1 MKRATAA
8 GTIILFSFVL
18 GLVAVASLL
27 LTPPIRALAG
37 LLLIGS
43 TVVVADLVTTG
54 LRRRARRAR
63 LPVPSAPLPSA
74 PLGTGRT
81 GMEKAAQPV
90 EEEEAISVLPSLVE
104 SEVELWLPL
113 LPEAGEELW
122 VVPPLPEAEET
133 REAGSSPVTATD
145 LVGQKIGPY
154 QVLEKIG
161 QGGMATVYRGFHA
174 ELDRYVAIKV
184 LAGALPTTPELIQ
197 RFQREAKTIAA
208 LRHPNVVQVYDFG
221 PLGDTYYLAM
231 EYVEGSDLQAEM
243 RRRGEA
249 EQPFSRE
256 EILHLL
262 GQVAEAL
269 DYAHGQGVIHRDV
282 KPGNV
287 LLTASGQ
294 PILTDFGL
302 ATLRRTRA
310 TLITTI
316 GQNVLGTPEYTAP
329 EQALDAQAAN
339 PQSDIYSLGCILY
352 ELVTGHLP
360 FEGDSA
366 LSIALLVIS
375 SDPMPPRGHVPDLP
389 VAVERVILCA
399 LDKEPKRRFVTART
413 MVEAL
418 RRAWVTP
425 EEPSPYESE

>member
-1 MKRATAA
+1 
-8 GTIILFSFVL
+8 
-18 GLVAVASLL
+18 
-27 LTPPIRALAG
+27 
-37 LLLIGS
+37 
-43 TVVVADLVTTG
+43 
-54 LRRRARRAR
+54 
-63 LPVPSAPLPSA
+63 
-74 PLGTGRT
+74 
-81 GMEKAAQPV
+81 
-90 EEEEAISVLPSLVE
+90 
-104 SEVELWLPL
+104 
-113 LPEAGEELW
+113 
-122 VVPPLPEAEET
+122 
-133 REAGSSPVTATD
+133 
-145 LVGQKIGPY
+145 
-154 QVLEKIG
+154 
-161 QGGMATVYRGFHA
+161 
-174 ELDRYVAIKV
+174 LDRHVAIKV
-184 LAGALPTTPELIQ
+184 LAGALPTTPELVQ
-197 RFQREAKTIAA
+197 RFQREARTIAA

-231 EYVEGSDLQAEM
+231 EYVEGSDLAAEM
-243 RRRGEA
+243 RSRREA
-249 EQPFSRE
+249 EQPFSRD

-269 DYAHGQGVIHRDV
+269 DYAHAQGVIHRDV

-287 LLTASGQ
+287 LLTAEGQ

-366 LSIALLVIS
+366 LSIALMVIS

-399 LDKEPKRRFVTART
+399 LDKEPKRRFVTARA

-425 EEPSPYESE
+425 EEPLPYESE

>member
-1 MKRATAA
+1 MKRATVA
-8 GTIILFSFVL
+8 GTLILFSFAL
-18 GLVAVASLL
+18 GLVAVAVLL
-27 LTPPIRALAG
+27 LDPPVRALMG

-43 TVVVADLVTTG
+43 TVVTADLVTTS
-54 LRRRARRAR
+54 LRRKARRAT
-63 LPVPSAPLPSA
+63 LPVPSAPHE
-74 PLGTGRT
+74 TGV
-81 GMEKAAQPV
+81 EKTAQPV
-90 EEEEAISVLPSLVE
+90 EGEEAALVPSSPVE
-104 SEVELWLPL
+104 SGAELWLPP
-113 LPEAGEELW
+113 LPGAGEEMW
-122 VVPPLPEAEET
+122 VVPSLPEAEET
-133 REAGSSPVTATD
+133 REAGSSTISAAD
-145 LVGQKIGPY
+145 IGGQKIGPY
-154 QVLEKIG
+154 QVLDKIG

-174 ELDRYVAIKV
+174 ELDRQVAIKV
-184 LAGALPTTPELIQ
+184 LVGALPTTPELVQ
-197 RFQREAKTIAA
+197 RFQREARTIAA

-231 EYVEGSDLQAEM
+231 EYVEGSDLAAEM
-243 RRRGEA
+243 RRRQEA
-249 EQPFSRE
+249 EQPFSRD

-269 DYAHGQGVIHRDV
+269 DYAHAQGVIHRDV

-366 LSIALLVIS
+366 LSIALMVIS
-375 SDPMPPRGHVPDLP
+375 SDPMPPRAHVPDLP

>member
-1 MKRATAA
+1 MKRIV
-8 GTIILFSFVL
+8 IIGVFLFVFSL
-18 GLVAVASLL
+18 TAVAAATVERTSI
-27 LTPPIRALAG
+27 LTLAG
-37 LLLIGS
+37 VLLIAS
-43 TVVVADLVTTG
+43 MVVAADLVSTG
-54 LRRRARRAR
+54 LRRRARRTA
-63 LPVPSAPLPSA
+63 LPVPPTP
-74 PLGTGRT
+74 RET
-81 GMEKAAQPV
+81 GMEKTAQIV
-90 EEEEAISVLPSLVE
+90 KEEEATPAVPAPVGPGE
-104 SEVELWLPL
+104 ELWLPP
-113 LPEAGEELW
+113 LPEAGEDLW
-122 VVPPLPEAEET
+122 VVPSLPEGEGP
-133 REAGSSPVTATD
+133 REMSSPATTTTD
-145 LVGQKIGPY
+145 LVGQVIGPY
-154 QVLEKIG
+154 QVLDKIG

-174 ELDRYVAIKV
+174 ELDRQVAIKV
-184 LAGALPTTPELIQ
+184 LAGALPTTPELVQ
-197 RFQREAKTIAA
+197 RFQREARTIAA

-231 EYVEGSDLQAEM
+231 EYIEGSDLAAEM
-243 RRRGEA
+243 RRRREA
-249 EQPFSRE
+249 GQPFSPN

-269 DYAHGQGVIHRDV
+269 DYAHTQGVIHRDV

-366 LSIALLVIS
+366 LSIALMVIS
-375 SDPMPPRGHVPDLP
+375 SDPMPPRAHVPDLP
-389 VAVERVILCA
+389 AAVERVILCA
-399 LDKEPKRRFVTART
+399 LDKEPKRRFVTARA

-418 RRAWVTP
+418 RRAWEGET
-425 EEPSPYESE
+425 

>member
-1 MKRATAA
+1 VKRKTLVA
-8 GTIILFSFVL
+8 IVL
-18 GLVAVASLL
+18 LAVFGLNVAVALKVEQSPLL
-27 LTPPIRALAG
+27 AFAGAFLTTF
-37 LLLIGS
+37 
-43 TVVVADLVTTG
+43 TVVTADLVTTG
-54 LRRRARRAR
+54 LRRRARSPLRI
-63 LPVPSAPLPSA
+63 PSAS
-74 PLGTGRT
+74 LGTDRT
-81 GMEKAAQPV
+81 DLAKSTQPV
-90 EEEEAISVLPSLVE
+90 EEETVPALPEPVE
-104 SEVELWLPL
+104 PEEELWLPP

-122 VVPPLPEAEET
+122 VTPAMPEPDET
-133 REAGSSPVTATD
+133 RPTPTSVSASLAE
-145 LVGQKIGPY
+145 LVGRYIGPY

-161 QGGMATVYRGFHA
+161 QGGMATVYRGFHS
-174 ELDRYVAIKV
+174 ELDRQVAIKV
-184 LAGALPTTPELIQ
+184 LAGALPTTPELVQ
-197 RFQREAKTIAA
+197 RFQREARTIAA

-231 EYVEGSDLQAEM
+231 EYVEGSDLAAEM
-243 RRRGEA
+243 RRRREA
-249 EQPFSRE
+249 GQPFSRD

-269 DYAHGQGVIHRDV
+269 DYAHAQGVIHRDV

-287 LLTASGQ
+287 LLTANGQ

-366 LSIALLVIS
+366 LSIALMVIS

-399 LDKEPKRRFVTART
+399 LDKEPKRRFVTARA

-418 RRAWVTP
+418 RRAWEGET
-425 EEPSPYESE
+425 

>member
-1 MKRATAA
+1 VKRRTLVA
-8 GTIILFSFVL
+8 IVL
-18 GLVAVASLL
+18 LAVFGLNVAVALKVEQSPLL
-27 LTPPIRALAG
+27 AFAGAFLTTF
-37 LLLIGS
+37 
-43 TVVVADLVTTG
+43 TVVTTDLVTAG
-54 LRRRARRAR
+54 LRRRARRSP
-63 LPVPSAPLPSA
+63 LPVMAMP
-74 PLGTGRT
+74 T
-81 GMEKAAQPV
+81 QPV
-90 EEEEAISVLPSLVE
+90 EEEVAPATPAPIEPE
-104 SEVELWLPL
+104 EELWLPS
-113 LPEAGEELW
+113 LPEAGEEMW
-122 VVPPLPEAEET
+122 VVPSLPETEEP
-133 REAGSSPVTATD
+133 REIGSPPTTTTD

-154 QVLEKIG
+154 QILEKIG

-174 ELDRYVAIKV
+174 ELDRHVAIKV
-184 LAGALPTTPELIQ
+184 LAGALPTTPELVQ
-197 RFQREAKTIAA
+197 RFQREARTIAA
-208 LRHPNVVQVYDFG
+208 LRHPHIVQVYDFG

-231 EYVEGSDLQAEM
+231 EYVEGSDLAAEM
-243 RRRGEA
+243 RRRREA
-249 EQPFSRE
+249 GQPFSRE

-287 LLTASGQ
+287 LLTAGGQ
-294 PILTDFGL
+294 PIITDFGL

-366 LSIALLVIS
+366 LSIALMAIS
-375 SDPMPPRGHVPDLP
+375 SDPMPPRAHVPDLP
-389 VAVERVILCA
+389 AAVERVILCA
-399 LDKEPKRRFVTART
+399 LDKEPKRRFVTARA

-418 RRAWVTP
+418 RRAW
-425 EEPSPYESE
+425 EEET

>member
-1 MKRATAA
+1 VKRRTFLAV
-8 GTIILFSFVL
+8 VL
-18 GLVAVASLL
+18 LAVFGLNVVVSLTVEQASLL
-27 LTPPIRALAG
+27 AFAGAFLTTL
-37 LLLIGS
+37 
-43 TVVVADLVTTG
+43 TVVTADLVTTA
-54 LRRRARRAR
+54 LRRRARR
-63 LPVPSAPLPSA
+63 SPLPSHSA
-74 PLGTGRT
+74 PHITSLP
-81 GMEKAAQPV
+81 QPVHPV
-90 EEEEAISVLPSLVE
+90 EEEALALPTPAE
-104 SEVELWLPL
+104 PEEELWLPP
-113 LPEAGEELW
+113 LPESREELW
-122 VVPPLPEAEET
+122 VTPALSETKAADEAE
-133 REAGSSPVTATD
+133 SPAIAAAD
-145 LVGQKIGPY
+145 PVGQKIGPY

-174 ELDRYVAIKV
+174 ELDRQVAIKI
-184 LAGALPTTPELIQ
+184 LAGVLPTTPELVQ
-197 RFQREAKTIAA
+197 RFQREARTIAA
-208 LRHPNVVQVYDFG
+208 LRHPHIVQVYDFG
-221 PLGDTYYLAM
+221 PLGETYYLAM
-231 EYVEGSDLQAEM
+231 EYVEGSDLTAEM
-243 RRRGEA
+243 RRRRDA
-249 EQPFSRE
+249 DRPFRRD

-262 GQVAEAL
+262 SRVADAL
-269 DYAHGQGVIHRDV
+269 DYAHTQGVIHRDV

-287 LLTASGQ
+287 LLTAALQPGTLGQ

-366 LSIALLVIS
+366 LSIALMVIS
-375 SDPMPPRGHVPDLP
+375 SDPMPPQAHVPDLP

-399 LDKEPKRRFVTART
+399 LDKEPKRRFVTARA

-418 RRAWVTP
+418 RRAWEGET
-425 EEPSPYESE
+425 

>member
-1 MKRATAA
+1 MKRIV
-8 GTIILFSFVL
+8 IIGVFLFVFSL
-18 GLVAVASLL
+18 TAVAAATVECTSA
-27 LTPPIRALAG
+27 LTLAG
-37 LLLIGS
+37 VFLIVS
-43 TVVVADLVTTG
+43 TVVAADLVSTG
-54 LRRRARRAR
+54 LRRRARRTA
-63 LPVPSAPLPSA
+63 LPVPPTP
-74 PLGTGRT
+74 RET
-81 GMEKAAQPV
+81 GMEKTAQIV
-90 EEEEAISVLPSLVE
+90 KEEEATPAAPASVGPGE
-104 SEVELWLPL
+104 ELWLPP
-113 LPEAGEELW
+113 LPEAGEGLW
-122 VVPPLPEAEET
+122 VVPSLPEVEEP
-133 REAGSSPVTATD
+133 RQMSSPPTTRTD
-145 LVGQKIGPY
+145 LVGQVIGPY
-154 QVLEKIG
+154 RVLEKIG

-174 ELDRYVAIKV
+174 ELDRHVAIKV
-184 LAGALPTTPELIQ
+184 LAGALPTTPELVQ
-197 RFQREAKTIAA
+197 RFQREARTIAA

-221 PLGDTYYLAM
+221 PLGDTYFLAM
-231 EYVEGSDLQAEM
+231 EYVEGSDLAAEM
-243 RRRGEA
+243 RRRREE
-249 EQPFSRE
+249 EQPFSPN

-262 GQVAEAL
+262 SQVAEAL

-287 LLTASGQ
+287 LLTSAPQAGSLGQ

-366 LSIALLVIS
+366 LSIALMVIS
-375 SDPMPPRGHVPDLP
+375 SDPMPPRAHVPDLP
-389 VAVERVILCA
+389 AAVERVILCA
-399 LDKEPKRRFVTART
+399 LDKEPKRRFVTARA

-418 RRAWVTP
+418 RRAWEGET
-425 EEPSPYESE
+425 

>member
-1 MKRATAA
+1 VKRPT
-8 GTIILFSFVL
+8 
-18 GLVAVASLL
+18 LVAIVLLAVFGLNVAISLKVEQASLL
-27 LTPPIRALAG
+27 AFVGAFLTTF
-37 LLLIGS
+37 
-43 TVVVADLVTTG
+43 TVVTADLVTTG
-54 LRRRARRAR
+54 LRRRARRSP
-63 LPVPSAPLPSA
+63 LPVPSAPL
-74 PLGTGRT
+74 RT
-81 GMEKAAQPV
+81 GLAKPAQPV
-90 EEEEAISVLPSLVE
+90 EAEAVPVLPTPVE
-104 SEVELWLPL
+104 PEEELWLPP
-113 LPEAGEELW
+113 LPEAGEGLW
-122 VVPPLPEAEET
+122 VTPAIPEPEET
-133 REAGSSPVTATD
+133 MPVPTSPTD
-145 LVGQKIGPY
+145 LVGRDIGPY

-174 ELDRYVAIKV
+174 ELDRQVAIKV
-184 LAGALPTTPELIQ
+184 LAGALPTTPELVQ
-197 RFQREAKTIAA
+197 RFQREARTIAA
-208 LRHPNVVQVYDFG
+208 LRHPHIVQVYDFG

-231 EYVEGSDLQAEM
+231 EYVEGSDLAAEM
-243 RRRGEA
+243 RRRREA

-287 LLTASGQ
+287 LLTAAPQAGSLGQ

-366 LSIALLVIS
+366 LSIALMVIS
-375 SDPMPPRGHVPDLP
+375 SDPMPPRAHVPNLP

-399 LDKEPKRRFVTART
+399 LDKEPKRRFVTARA

-418 RRAWVTP
+418 RRAWEGET
-425 EEPSPYESE
+425 

>member
-1 MKRATAA
+1 VKRST
-8 GTIILFSFVL
+8 
-18 GLVAVASLL
+18 LVATVLLAVFGLNVAIALKVEQTPLL
-27 LTPPIRALAG
+27 AFAGAFLTTF
-37 LLLIGS
+37 
-43 TVVVADLVTTG
+43 TVVTTDLVTAA
-54 LRRRARRAR
+54 LRRRARRSP

-74 PLGTGRT
+74 PLGAGRT
-81 GMEKAAQPV
+81 GLAKPAQSAA
-90 EEEEAISVLPSLVE
+90 EEAAPALPTAIE
-104 SEVELWLPL
+104 PEEELWL
-113 LPEAGEELW
+113 
-122 VVPPLPEAEET
+122 PPLPEADEGLWVTPTISEPEET
-133 REAGSSPVTATD
+133 RPAPASPTG
-145 LVGQKIGPY
+145 LVGRHIGPY

-174 ELDRYVAIKV
+174 ELDRQVAIKV
-184 LAGALPTTPELIQ
+184 LAGALPTTPELVQ
-197 RFQREAKTIAA
+197 RFQREARTIAA
-208 LRHPNVVQVYDFG
+208 LRHPHIVQVYDFG

-231 EYVEGSDLQAEM
+231 EYVEGSDLAAEM
-243 RRRGEA
+243 RRRREVN
-249 EQPFSRE
+249 QPFSHG

-329 EQALDAQAAN
+329 EQALDAQAAST
-339 PQSDIYSLGCILY
+339 QSDIYSLGCILY

-366 LSIALLVIS
+366 LSIALMAIS
-375 SDPMPPRGHVPDLP
+375 SDPLPPRAHVPDLP
-389 VAVERVILCA
+389 ATVERVILCA
-399 LDKEPKRRFVTART
+399 LDKEPKRRFVTARAL
-413 MVEAL
+413 VEAL
-418 RRAWVTP
+418 RRAW
-425 EEPSPYESE
+425 EEET

>member
-1 MKRATAA
+1 MKRIA
-8 GTIILFSFVL
+8 IIGVSLFVFSL
-18 GLVAVASLL
+18 AAVAAATVERTSV
-27 LTPPIRALAG
+27 LTLAG
-37 LLLIGS
+37 VFLIVS
-43 TVVVADLVTTG
+43 TVVAADLVTTG
-54 LRRRARRAR
+54 LRRRARRTV
-63 LPVPSAPLPSA
+63 LPVPPTLRETGVEKTAQPAEGEDAAP
-74 PLGTGRT
+74 
-81 GMEKAAQPV
+81 AAQAPIGP
-90 EEEEAISVLPSLVE
+90 EEEP
-104 SEVELWLPL
+104 WLPP

-133 REAGSSPVTATD
+133 RESGSPPVTTTD

-154 QVLEKIG
+154 QVLERIG

-174 ELDRYVAIKV
+174 ELDRQVAIKV
-184 LAGALPTTPELIQ
+184 LAGALPTTPELVQ
-197 RFQREAKTIAA
+197 RFQREARTIAA

-231 EYVEGSDLQAEM
+231 EYVEGSDLAAEM
-243 RRRGEA
+243 RRRREE
-249 EQPFSRE
+249 EQPFSPN

-269 DYAHGQGVIHRDV
+269 DYAHSQGVIHRDV

-287 LLTASGQ
+287 LLTSAPQAGTLGQ

-366 LSIALLVIS
+366 LSIALMVIS

-399 LDKEPKRRFVTART
+399 LDKEPKRRFVTARA

-418 RRAWVTP
+418 RRAWEGET
-425 EEPSPYESE
+425 

>member
-1 MKRATAA
+1 MKRATVA
-8 GTIILFSFVL
+8 GTLILFSFAL
-18 GLVAVASLL
+18 GLVAVATVLL
-27 LTPPIRALAG
+27 APPVRALMG

-43 TVVVADLVTTG
+43 TVAVADLVTTS
-54 LRRRARRAR
+54 LRRRARQAV
-63 LPVPSAPLPSA
+63 LPVPSAPHETGVEKTAQLAEGEDAA
-74 PLGTGRT
+74 P
-81 GMEKAAQPV
+81 AAQAPV
-90 EEEEAISVLPSLVE
+90 GPEE
-104 SEVELWLPL
+104 ELWLPP
-113 LPEAGEELW
+113 LPGAGEEMW

-133 REAGSSPVTATD
+133 REAGSSTISAAD
-145 LVGQKIGPY
+145 IVGQKIGPY

-174 ELDRYVAIKV
+174 DLDRVVAIKV
-184 LAGALPTTPELIQ
+184 LAGALPTTPELVQ
-197 RFQREAKTIAA
+197 RFQREARTIAA

-231 EYVEGSDLQAEM
+231 EYVEGSDLAAEM
-243 RRRGEA
+243 RQRREA
-249 EQPFSRE
+249 EQPFSRD

-269 DYAHGQGVIHRDV
+269 DYAHAQGVIHRDV

-287 LLTASGQ
+287 LLTAAPQAGSLGQ

-339 PQSDIYSLGCILY
+339 PQSDVYSLGCVLY

-366 LSIALLVIS
+366 LSIALMVIS
-375 SDPMPPRGHVPDLP
+375 SDPMPPRAHVPDLP
-389 VAVERVILCA
+389 PAVERVILCA
-399 LDKEPKRRFVTART
+399 LDKEPKRRFVTARA

-425 EEPSPYESE
+425 EDPSPYESE

>member
-1 MKRATAA
+1 MKRATTA
-8 GTIILFSFVL
+8 GGILFLTFIL
-18 GLVAVASLL
+18 GLVVAATVLL
-27 LTPPIRALAG
+27 APPIRALAG
-37 LLLIGS
+37 VFLIGS
-43 TVVVADLVTTG
+43 TVITTDLVTTG
-54 LRRRARRAR
+54 LRRRARRAP
-63 LPVPSAPLPSA
+63 LPLPSA
-74 PLGTGRT
+74 PLGTGTDKGVRPGEGEAT
-81 GMEKAAQPV
+81 SALPAAAEP
-90 EEEEAISVLPSLVE
+90 
-104 SEVELWLPL
+104 EVELWLPP
-113 LPEAGEELW
+113 LPKAGEELW
-122 VVPPLPEAEET
+122 VVPALAEAAEASA
-133 REAGSSPVTATD
+133 AGSPRVMTTD

-161 QGGMATVYRGFHA
+161 QGGMATVYRGVHA

-184 LAGALPTTPELIQ
+184 LAGALPTTAELVQ

-208 LRHPNVVQVYDFG
+208 LRHPNIVQVHDFG

-231 EYVEGSDLQAEM
+231 EYVEGSDLAAEM
-243 RRRGEA
+243 RRRREA
-249 EQPFSRE
+249 GQPFSQE

-262 GQVAEAL
+262 SQVAEAL
-269 DYAHGQGVIHRDV
+269 DYAHAQGVIHRDV

-287 LLTASGQ
+287 LLTAGPQARTLGQ

-329 EQALDAQAAN
+329 EQALDAQAAST
-339 PQSDIYSLGCILY
+339 QSDIYSLGCILY

-366 LSIALLVIS
+366 LSIALMAIS
-375 SDPMPPRGHVPDLP
+375 SDPMPPRAHVPDLP
-389 VAVERVILCA
+389 LAVERVILCA
-399 LDKEPKRRFVTART
+399 LDKEPKRRFVTARA

-418 RRAWVTP
+418 RRAWIAP
-425 EEPSPYESE
+425 EETSPYESE